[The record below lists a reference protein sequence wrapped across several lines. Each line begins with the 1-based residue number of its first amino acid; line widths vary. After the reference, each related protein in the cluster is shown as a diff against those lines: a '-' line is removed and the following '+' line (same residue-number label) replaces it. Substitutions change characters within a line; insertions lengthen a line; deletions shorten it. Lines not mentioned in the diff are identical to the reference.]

1 MDVIQLFLN
10 YICLYNMYA
19 LWYKLSIIFILK
31 FINVIQYRDDIMVL
45 VYFDLR
51 FGGALLTTIPRIRLT
66 RKHFNKFPKNL

>member
-31 FINVIQYRDDIMVL
+31 FINVIQYRDDIYGISVL
-45 VYFDLR
+45 TVW
-51 FGGALLTTIPRIRLT
+51 GCTP
-66 RKHFNKFPKNL
+66 NNNP